1 MIPMSYGEGLRLHP
15 EVSIADGGLLI
26 AEGGLLAGERN
37 PTTHPFLYSVAGLPL
52 GETVLIRE
60 QHDGRWKKRR
70 NRGAWEG
77 DYATPQAA
85 LDSLQHSGGP
95 GSTRP

>member
-1 MIPMSYGEGLRLHP
+1 MSYGDGLKLHP
-15 EVSIADGGLLI
+15 EVSIADGGI
-26 AEGGLLAGERN
+26 FAGERN

-60 QHDGRWKKRR
+60 QTDGKWKKRR

-77 DYATPQAA
+77 DYATAQAA
-85 LDSLQHSGGP
+85 LDSLRHGA
-95 GSTRP
+95 TRP